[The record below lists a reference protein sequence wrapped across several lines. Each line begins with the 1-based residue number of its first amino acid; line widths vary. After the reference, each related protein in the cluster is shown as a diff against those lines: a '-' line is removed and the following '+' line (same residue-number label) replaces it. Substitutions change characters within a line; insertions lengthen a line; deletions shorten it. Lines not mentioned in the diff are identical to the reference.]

1 MAINKI
7 QIIFEENMKI
17 EKIISHIK
25 LPNGVSSTNDK
36 IKAYLNIKAEQIIK
50 IHNPYLDFNINN
62 IHTKNNI
69 FVLDIIP
76 RYVFMVAYTISHTNH
91 PYFIYLNLDDKYI
104 NVLIPIGKDYKQANT
119 QDYIN
124 VINSINN
131 DKTNKTNKNKP
142 LLVACYLFLKDTLK
156 TRVDGILYS
165 QYSILTCD
173 NMTLCHNK
181 MNELSHSKLSE
192 NEYKQKY
199 TQYQD
204 YYMKM
209 GVDLLQKYFNL
220 LENKNYSE
228 AYDLLKGGSS
238 KFSKYYGKT
247 RLNNFF
253 KNNKKI
259 IGHLE
264 VFISLYELLHMARM
278 KLLNY

>member
-1 MAINKI
+1 MDINKI

-17 EKIISHIK
+17 DKIISHIK

-50 IHNPYLDFNINN
+50 LHNPYLDFNINN

-69 FVLDIIP
+69 FVLDNIP
-76 RYVFMVAYTISHTNH
+76 RYVFMVAYTISNTNH

-124 VINSINN
+124 VINSIPNN
-131 DKTNKTNKNKP
+131 KSNKNNA
-142 LLVACYLFLKDTLK
+142 LLIACYLFLKDTLK

-181 MNELSHSKLSE
+181 INELSHSKLSE
-192 NEYKQKY
+192 SEYKQKY
-199 TQYQD
+199 NQYQD

-228 AYDLLKGGSS
+228 AYDLLKGGTS

-264 VFISLYELLHMARM
+264 VFISLYELLHMSRM

>member
-36 IKAYLNIKAEQIIK
+36 IKAYLNIKADQIIK

-69 FVLDIIP
+69 FVLDNMP

-124 VINSINN
+124 VINSITNNRNN
-131 DKTNKTNKNKP
+131 D
-142 LLVACYLFLKDTLK
+142 
-156 TRVDGILYS
+156 
-165 QYSILTCD
+165 
-173 NMTLCHNK
+173 
-181 MNELSHSKLSE
+181 NE
-192 NEYKQKY
+192 
-199 TQYQD
+199 
-204 YYMKM
+204 
-209 GVDLLQKYFNL
+209 
-220 LENKNYSE
+220 
-228 AYDLLKGGSS
+228 
-238 KFSKYYGKT
+238 
-247 RLNNFF
+247 
-253 KNNKKI
+253 
-259 IGHLE
+259 
-264 VFISLYELLHMARM
+264 
-278 KLLNY
+278 

>member
-36 IKAYLNIKAEQIIK
+36 IKAYLNIKADQIIK

-69 FVLDIIP
+69 FVLDNMP

-124 VINSINN
+124 VINSITNNRNN
-131 DKTNKTNKNKP
+131 DKNNA
-142 LLVACYLFLKDTLK
+142 LLIACYLFLKDTLK
-156 TRVDGILYS
+156 TRVWGILYS

-181 MNELSHSKLSE
+181 MNEINKLKISE
-192 NEYKQKY
+192 NEYNKLYNQN
-199 TQYQD
+199 QD
-204 YYMKM
+204 YYMKI
-209 GVDLLQKYFNL
+209 GVDLLQRYFNL

-228 AYDLLKGGSS
+228 AYDLLKGGTS

-247 RLNNFF
+247 RLDNFF

>member
-1 MAINKI
+1 MDLNKI
-7 QIIFEENMKI
+7 QIIFEESMKI
-17 EKIISHIK
+17 NKIIENIK
-25 LPNGVSSTNDK
+25 LPNGISSTNDK

-50 IHNPYLDFNINN
+50 IHNPYLDFNVNN

-69 FVLDIIP
+69 FVLDNMP
-76 RYVFMVAYTISHTNH
+76 KYVFMVAYTISHTNH

-104 NVLIPIGKDYKQANT
+104 NVLIPIGKDFKQATT

-124 VINSINN
+124 VINSITNN
-131 DKTNKTNKNKP
+131 KSQKTHNKNP

-181 MNELSHSKLSE
+181 MNEINKIKISE
-192 NEYKQKY
+192 NEYNKIYNQN
-199 TQYQD
+199 QD
-204 YYMKM
+204 YYMKI
-209 GVDLLQKYFNL
+209 GIELLQRYFNL

-228 AYDLLKGGSS
+228 AYELLKGGTS

-253 KNNKKI
+253 KNNKKL